1 MLPITRR
8 PAWWLLIPGMIL
20 SALYIQQYV
29 SEERVMADAQA
40 AVAASALLL
49 IFAASLVSVSAAL
62 EVGRDRASRGMTEA
76 AVRSRIS
83 VALARLWPSLVAGA
97 IVQLVGIFL
106 LLGKDGPSPNRFPI
120 LIAVG
125 LLCALFLHAGIGMF
139 LGSWMRARFAVPL
152 TLAVSYLW
160 LGFAW
165 TFDFVPVRYLAGLA
179 LEGCC
184 SPDETLDVA
193 AVYSL
198 MVFSVV
204 GFFGFLLLAMA
215 ASGRRGLP
223 RGKANWLRVS
233 AGMLTLVVAT
243 SLGLF
248 IARNV
253 AVSPV
258 VARPI
263 AEAECSVSVPEVCLF
278 PTQLARGDTRQVYA
292 EAFEALERQGM
303 PEVTKVV
310 SASTAQVPVFS
321 NDGVANAMAAP
332 GQSRSRALES
342 AASTYADALTYIEC
356 PQETSNDV
364 YGWAEVLKAWSIQA
378 AAQEVLDPNERA
390 TLPDTSTLESVSI
403 PGETN
408 FLGQWHK
415 LGKLDEKSQSRW
427 ATTAYDRLS
436 NCELPDAVSAGAK

>member
-29 SEERVMADAQA
+29 LEERIMADAQA

-62 EVGRDRASRGMTEA
+62 EVGRDKSSRGMTEI
-76 AVRSRIS
+76 AVRSKI
-83 VALARLWPSLVAGA
+83 VIAFARLWPSFVAGA
-97 IVQLVGIFL
+97 IVQLVGIVL
-106 LLGKDGPSPNRFPI
+106 LLVKAGSSPNRFPI

-125 LLCALFLHAGIGMF
+125 LFVALFFHAGIGMF

-152 TLAVSYLW
+152 ALAISYLW

-184 SPDETLDVA
+184 APDETVDAA

-198 MVFSVV
+198 MVFSVL
-204 GFFGFLLLAMA
+204 GFFGFVLLAMA
-215 ASGRRGLP
+215 VSGSRMLP
-223 RGKANWLRVS
+223 RGKANWVRTS
-233 AGMLTLVVAT
+233 AGMLTLIVAS

-248 IARNV
+248 IARDV

-258 VARPI
+258 VARPL

-292 EAFEALERQGM
+292 EAFEVLARKGM
-303 PEVTKVV
+303 PKVNKIV
-310 SASTAQVPVFS
+310 SASTEQVPVLS
-321 NDGVANAMAAP
+321 NDGVANVMATP

-356 PQETSNDV
+356 PQETTEDV
-364 YGWAEVLKAWSIQA
+364 YGWAEVLKAWSIRV
-378 AAQEVLDPNERA
+378 AAQEVLDPDERS
-390 TLPDTSTLESVSI
+390 TLPDTSMLESVSI

-415 LGKLDEKSQSRW
+415 LSKLGNKSQSQW
-427 ATTAYDRLS
+427 ATAAYDRLS
-436 NCELPDAVSAGAK
+436 NCRLPVAVSGGTK